1 MGIFIRSQALAA
13 GKIHLIGLT
22 GGWMV
27 IEGRGQGGLEKRL
40 RGYLL
45 NEEKINAK
53 THEFFFVSMCPFLPV
68 EKLRRARMLTA
79 VDNRRLY
86 DKASTRASREILMIR
101 SLIAILMFACAGTLV
116 NGQPGGAT
124 VPAAAVVPQSKAEF
138 PGKPELLR
146 RIALYEAAARKAET
160 AHTDRESLVKIYAN
174 LGGLYEDAAMYP
186 KAENT
191 LLRAISLLRE
201 GPQDEL
207 AEEIGHLAVLHLAMG
222 EVREAEKNQM
232 QALAIRER
240 VGDQVGIAL
249 TWNDLAD
256 LYFKKRQYKKALD
269 YAQRAMGVLA
279 DRPDVSASDR
289 IAVRQ
294 TLALAL
300 CGVGNCEKAISLLK
314 DAIELSKGSFG
325 VDSLPVGVDEY
336 LLGYVYWQN
345 GDMNDAA
352 EWMGRGIARMKVDL
366 GWGHAIYVNAVGQYA
381 KFLRKTGQTEA
392 AASAESEVHQAEAL
406 VDVRTLIA
414 VPDTFRS
421 TASR

>member
-1 MGIFIRSQALAA
+1 
-13 GKIHLIGLT
+13 
-22 GGWMV
+22 
-27 IEGRGQGGLEKRL
+27 
-40 RGYLL
+40 
-45 NEEKINAK
+45 
-53 THEFFFVSMCPFLPV
+53 
-68 EKLRRARMLTA
+68 MLTA
-79 VDNRRLY
+79 VGNGRLY
-86 DKASTRASREILMIR
+86 DKAITRAAREILMIR
-101 SLIAILMFACAGTLV
+101 SLIAIFMFAFAGTLV
-116 NGQPGGAT
+116 NGQPDGAT

-138 PGKPELLR
+138 RGKPELLR
-146 RIALYEAAARKAET
+146 QIELYEAAARKAEA
-160 AHTDRESLVKIYAN
+160 AHTDGENLAKIYAN

-186 KAENT
+186 EAENAM
-191 LLRAISLLRE
+191 LRATSLLRE

-207 AEEIGHLAVLHLAMG
+207 AEEIGHLAGLHLAMG
-222 EVREAEKNQM
+222 ELREAEKNQM

-249 TWNDLAD
+249 IWNDLAD

-269 YAQRAMGVLA
+269 YAQRALGVLA

-314 DAIELSKGSFG
+314 DAIELSKSSFG
-325 VDSLPVGVDEY
+325 VDSLPVGIDEY

-366 GWGHAIYVNAVGQYA
+366 GWGHAIYVNAVRQYA

-406 VDVRTLIA
+406 VDVRTLTA
-414 VPDTFRS
+414 SPDTFRS
-421 TASR
+421 TASH